1 MYKFF
6 VAILFVTLGISLQT
20 GAQGRMSP
28 FFIKGNIKGQ
38 TEGYIFLTYPGSD
51 GKSVKDSSA
60 IRNGNFE
67 FKGNLTGPVMASL
80 YGKIQ
85 SRSVGDPDYTNFFL
99 EPKNIKINV
108 EEKKFKTAKFS
119 GSKLQDEY
127 QSLSRLK
134 SKVEEK
140 YKTHLD
146 SLRTEKDA
154 EKNAAIRERLA
165 PYFAEMDEQDY
176 IFFDNHPKSY
186 VTAYMLRFHVSDLT
200 LDSLQLF
207 YDKLGFALQ
216 QTLYGKN
223 IHEEIEKLRGGS
235 PGSVAKNF
243 EAIDINDN
251 KLSLAD
257 FKGKYVLI
265 DFWAS
270 WCIPCRK
277 GNPHLKELY
286 AIYKDKG
293 MEIIGISDDDRN
305 HDAWKKAI
313 EKDGLPWKH
322 VLRGLDIQ
330 KRLSNEPNEK
340 DINEKFGIHT
350 LPTKILIDPSGM
362 IIGRYGEEDEALN
375 IKLKEVFQNN

>member
-1 MYKFF
+1 MFKLI
-6 VAILFVTLGISLQT
+6 VAIIFETLGVSHQVA
-20 GAQGRMSP
+20 AQGNASH
-28 FFIKGNIKGQ
+28 FLIKGKIKGQ

-67 FKGNLTGPVMASL
+67 FKGNLTVPVMASL

-99 EPKNIKINV
+99 EPKNITINV
-108 EEKKFKTAKFS
+108 EEKKFKTAKFI

-134 SKVEEK
+134 SKVEKK
-140 YKTHLD
+140 YRTQLD

-176 IFFDNHPKSY
+176 VFFDKHPKSY

-200 LDSLQLF
+200 LDSLTFF
-207 YDKLGFALQ
+207 YNKMGAIMQ
-216 QTLYGKN
+216 QTLFGKY
-223 IHEEIEKLRGGS
+223 IGEEIKKLRGGS
-235 PGSVAKNF
+235 PGSMAKIF
-243 EAIDINDN
+243 EAFDINDK

-257 FKGKYVLI
+257 FKGKYVLV

-293 MEIIGISDDDRN
+293 MEIIGVSDDDRN
-305 HDAWKKAI
+305 HDAWKKAV

-322 VLRGLDIQ
+322 VLRGLDIK
-330 KRLSNEPNEK
+330 KRLNNELNDQ

-375 IKLKEVFQNN
+375 KKLKKIFTK

>member
-1 MYKFF
+1 MYRFIATILLLVLSVSF
-6 VAILFVTLGISLQT
+6 RTVAQKS
-20 GAQGRMSP
+20 AKS
-28 FFIKGNIKGQ
+28 FFIKGQIKGQ
-38 TEGYIFLTYPGSD
+38 TQGYIFLTYPGID

-60 IRNGNFE
+60 ISNGKFE

-80 YGKIQ
+80 YGNIQ
-85 SRSVGDPDYTNFFL
+85 SRSVSDPDYTNFFL

-108 EEKKFKTAKFS
+108 EEKNFKTAKFS

-127 QSLSRLK
+127 QSLSRSK

-140 YKTHLD
+140 YKSKLD

-176 IFFDNHPKSY
+176 IFFDKHPKSY
-186 VTAYMLRFHVSDLT
+186 VTAYMLRFHVGDLT
-200 LDSLQLF
+200 LDSLELF
-207 YDKLGFALQ
+207 YDKLGIALQ
-216 QTLYGKN
+216 QTLYGKYIN
-223 IHEEIEKLRGGS
+223 EEIEKLRGGS
-235 PGSVAKNF
+235 PGSIAKNF
-243 EAIDINDN
+243 EAIDINNN

-270 WCIPCRK
+270 WCVPCRK

-286 AIYKDKG
+286 ASYKDKG

-305 HDAWKKAI
+305 PDNWKKAV

-330 KRLSNEPNEK
+330 KKLSNKSNDR
-340 DINEKFGIHT
+340 DISEKFGIHT
-350 LPTKILIDPSGM
+350 LPTKILIDPLGM
-362 IIGRYGEEDEALN
+362 IIGRYGEEEEALD
-375 IKLKEVFQNN
+375 IKLKEIFIK